1 MLRGLTSDVRQAAR
15 SLRKNPGFTLTA
27 VATLALAIGAN
38 SAIFTL
44 ANALI
49 FASIPVSHPDRLA
62 EISTIDPKGGK
73 RSLSIPAFQAIQQT
87 GVFSSLLAWNG
98 GGVENLE
105 MNGTLFAG
113 SVDDIAG
120 DYYAALGI
128 QPAAGRFITREDIGL
143 DHFTPS
149 PVAVISYHAWQAHY
163 HGDPSIV
170 GKIVRI
176 NGKPYTIIGVHPTSF
191 PGLIR
196 EAAADATVPMTAS
209 ASSAEKLYDR
219 THDYNTVIGRLR
231 DGMDQAQGRARIE
244 AVWPAIRQATAPDAA
259 PEHGAF
265 LARRIQVEPAARGIS
280 YLRERFTRP
289 LYILFGIVALL
300 LLLACVNLASV
311 ALASAQGRAA
321 ELSVRAALGATRWR
335 LLRASLVESLL
346 LAIAGAIPGLA
357 FAYWGAGHIARFM
370 WQGYVPLALSVSPD
384 GRVVLFTLAAAS
396 AAGVLFGLIPA
407 WRAGDYDPGAA
418 IGRSSRRVAGG
429 LGLPG
434 QALVAAQ
441 IALSFAIL
449 AGALLFTKSLSNV
462 LSRDPGF
469 SSDRLLVAQLFPRST
484 YQGFDSPAYFRQLL
498 ESLRAIP
505 GVAAATLA
513 HNRPVGLP
521 YNRTI
526 LPAGATATYHLVAP
540 GFFDTLGMRI
550 VRGRDFG
557 FEDDAS
563 RPLAAIVSVRLARL
577 IAPQGDAIGQ
587 RVKIGDIKGEFE
599 IVGIV
604 SDATLDDPR
613 APDAPAIYAA
623 SFQRPDYLGWSEAIV
638 RTPGDPAQLAR
649 ALRERIES
657 LGREYPLRIDTV
669 AEEVDHALLPERVLA
684 LLSSFFGSLG
694 LLLASLGLY
703 GLLSY
708 TVSRRTGEIGV
719 RVALGASR
727 SGIAALVLRD
737 VAVLLAIGLT
747 AGLAI
752 AVAGARAIAA
762 LLYGISGHDPAAL
775 GTAAGVLVLVAMGA
789 SLIPS
794 VRAARV
800 DPAVALRHE

>member
-1 MLRGLTSDVRQAAR
+1 MLRGLTSDVREAAR

-27 VATLALAIGAN
+27 VATLTLAIGAN

-49 FASIPVSHPDRLA
+49 FASMPVSHPDHLA
-62 EISTIDPKGGK
+62 EISTTDAKGDK
-73 RSLSIPAFQAIQQT
+73 RGLSVPAFQAIQQT

-113 SVDDIAG
+113 SLDDVAG

-128 QPAAGRFITREDIGL
+128 QPAVGRFITLDDIGL

-149 PVAVISYHAWQAHY
+149 PVAVISYQAWQAHY
-163 HGDPSIV
+163 HGDPSVV

-176 NGKPYTIIGVHPTSF
+176 NGKPYTIIGVHPKSF

-196 EAAADATVPMTAS
+196 EVAADATVPMTAS

-231 DGMDQAQGRARIE
+231 DGMDQAQARARIE
-244 AVWPAIRQATAPDAA
+244 AAWPAIRQATAPDAA
-259 PEHGAF
+259 PEHDAF
-265 LARRIQVEPAARGIS
+265 LARRIRVEPAARGIS

-321 ELSVRAALGATRWR
+321 EMSVRAALGATRWR

-384 GRVVLFTLAAAS
+384 ARVVLFTLAAAS
-396 AAGVLFGLIPA
+396 AAGVLFGMMPA

-418 IGRSSRRVAGG
+418 IGRASRRVAGG

-484 YQGFDSPAYFRQLL
+484 YQGFDNPAYFRQLL

-505 GVAAATLA
+505 GVTAATFA

-521 YNRTI
+521 WKATI

-540 GFFDTLGMRI
+540 GFFDTLGMRT
-550 VRGRDFG
+550 VRGRDFE
-557 FEDDAS
+557 FDDDAS
-563 RPLAAIVSVRLARL
+563 RPLVAIVSIRLARL

-638 RTPGDPAQLAR
+638 RTPGDPAQLAH
-649 ALRERIES
+649 ALREGIES

-719 RVALGASR
+719 RVTLGASR
-727 SGIAALVLRD
+727 SGIAAMVLRD

-775 GTAAGVLVLVAMGA
+775 GAAAGVLILVAIGA